1 MCTAAPQRQWATAH
15 WVALGNTEEG
25 LRIDVYG
32 VKGRGREGDKPYDHR
47 TGRGW
52 VKPRKGSY
60 HDAIHVKKTRVNLM
74 LVETTGAISP
84 RSLQVIGFHA
94 RRARGKHGRDGT
106 RYGRSRASATN
117 FYTHHAQRISMAAA
131 IGDVAG
137 IHKRITIA
145 KQDRRAQCR
154 ESCRGLPTKAA
165 PRHGRD

>member
-1 MCTAAPQRQWATAH
+1 MSAQQGSTAWDPATGTGA
-15 WVALGNTEEG
+15 VAYHEG
-25 LRIDVYG
+25 A
-32 VKGRGREGDKPYDHR
+32 
-47 TGRGW
+47 
-52 VKPRKGSY
+52 Y

-154 ESCRGLPTKAA
+154 ESSGAA
-165 PRHGRD
+165 Y